1 MTATPPHQQRN
12 SPFVVVDLFAG
23 PGGLDVAAEV
33 LGVPSIGIEWDADA
47 VETRLAANLRTV
59 SGDVRDYG
67 PCDKRFREA
76 NVLAGGPPC
85 QTFSIAGSGTGRK
98 ALDEVL
104 RFIGR
109 MHAWY
114 ERESA
119 GEEGETWDDIQKEL
133 DDLKDVRTGLVLQPL
148 RWIFQA
154 LLQPRDGGDVPL
166 PFEVVILEQVPAVIE
181 VWHAYERVLSSVGYK
196 TAAKVFHTEQYG
208 VPQTRRRAV
217 LVARRGDE
225 EVQMP
230 APTHSLYRK
239 GAAPAGGLFDQWVSM
254 DRGLTAAYEHED
266 VPDALRLP
274 LPFRVVSNYGSGG
287 DPKARGRRD
296 SNLPSATITGKW
308 ARNRIVSADAHET
321 ERRRLS
327 VPEAGVLQSFPYR
340 YPWSGNDQ
348 AQQIGNAVPPRFG
361 VHILC
366 AALGLSAPDEAVWER
381 LLAWPPRPAVAPGG
395 ESRTSPSHEQR
406 LPATRTRRDA
416 AVISTVAAAAASAR
430 V

>member
-1 MTATPPHQQRN
+1 MTGTPPHQQQKA
-12 SPFVVVDLFAG
+12 PYVVVDLFAG

-33 LGVPSIGIEWDADA
+33 LRVPSIGIEWDADA
-47 VETRLAANLRTV
+47 VATRVAANLPTV
-59 SGDVRDYG
+59 HGDVRAYG

-109 MHAWY
+109 MYEWY
-114 ERESA
+114 KRETA

-154 LLQPRDGGDVPL
+154 LLRPRDGGVEPQ

-181 VWHAYERVLSSVGYK
+181 VWHAYERVLRNVGYR

-225 EVQMP
+225 DVQMP
-230 APTHSLYRK
+230 APTHALYRK
-239 GAAPAGGLFDQWVSM
+239 GVEPAGGLFEQWVSM
-254 DRGLTAAYEHED
+254 ERGLTAAYERGGVASAD
-266 VPDALRLP
+266 RLP
-274 LPFRVVSNYGSGG
+274 MPFRVVSNYGSGG

-296 SNLPSATITGKW
+296 SDLPSATITGKW
-308 ARNRIVSADAHET
+308 ARNRIVSADVHET

-327 VPEAGVLQSFPYR
+327 MSEAGVLQSFPYC

-361 VHILC
+361 VHVLS
-366 AALGLSAPDEAVWER
+366 AALGLGAPGDTVWEE
-381 LLAWPPRPAVAPGG
+381 LLAWRTPRPVAAKAT
-395 ESRTSPSHEQR
+395 ESESIPSHDQG
-406 LPATRTRRDA
+406 LPAARTRE
-416 AVISTVAAAAASAR
+416 TVDRFGAGAPVPAR
-430 V
+430 L

>member
-1 MTATPPHQQRN
+1 MTGTPPHQQRK
-12 SPFVVVDLFAG
+12 SPFAVVDLFAG

-47 VETRLAANLRTV
+47 VETRNAANLPTV
-59 SGDVRDYG
+59 HGDVRDFG
-67 PCDKRFREA
+67 PGDEPFREA

-104 RFIGR
+104 GFIDR
-109 MHAWY
+109 THAWY

-119 GEEGETWDDIQKEL
+119 GEEGETWDDIQKAL

-154 LLQPRDGGDVPL
+154 LLRPRDGGDKPV

-181 VWHAYERVLSSVGYK
+181 VWHAYERVLRSVGYQ

-217 LVARRGDE
+217 LVARRSDE
-225 EVQMP
+225 PVRMP
-230 APTHSLYRK
+230 APTHQLYRK
-239 GAAPAGGLFDQWVSM
+239 GVAPADGLFDQWVSM
-254 DRGLTAAYEHED
+254 ESAMAAVYERFPEARRR
-266 VPDALRLP
+266 PT
-274 LPFRVVSNYGSGG
+274 PFRVVSNYGSGG

-296 SNLPSATITGKW
+296 SDLPSATITGKW
-308 ARNRIVSADAHET
+308 ARNRIVSTDAHET
-321 ERRRLS
+321 EMRRLS
-327 VPEAGVLQSFPYR
+327 IPEAGVLQSFPYG

-366 AALGLSAPDEAVWER
+366 AALGLGAPDEAVWEK
-381 LLAWPPRPAVAPGG
+381 LLAWQPSRREDAPI
-395 ESRTSPSHEQR
+395 EPHEQR
-406 LPATRTRRDA
+406 LPNARAREA
-416 AVISTVAAAAASAR
+416 AVPVDALAALPAR